1 MPEDD
6 NREEG
11 KRGFPGGAF
20 LLLLAAVLLIMVVQ
34 SVGPGRLA
42 KVGFSYQLEHLV
54 NLDLLRPDESWK
66 TALNDNLV
74 SFGGQF
80 REQPTDVGRA
90 RYRYLE
96 LLDQKTLLGEEQARL
111 QAQLKTEGLQAQ
123 AAAGW
128 AAQLAGKDFPKEG
141 LALVSTPAGDG
152 NLLALDSLPSRR
164 VVSAPTVQQA
174 AQALPEQPSADQ
186 VGQVRQDLDTLV
198 AQARGPL
205 LGIGVEPQKTDLRN
219 LAEQLDAIKTAEPF
233 KQRAVLI
240 AAAKELSNT
249 LNSLFVLEDGVR
261 LAGLRS
267 VRDYVQTSAELE
279 KSQSDLLKTD
289 GQLDAARVAV
299 GNPIWYFRDQEL
311 SSRQLE
317 RQDSEQLHQ
326 WFTQAKQEWES
337 FAVNRGLPF
346 RAPDQPRNL
355 VLERTFRSEEPSPN
369 YFGYVLTLAPVL
381 LLIGLL
387 YFVFNRQMKGVGG
400 GAMNFG
406 KAPVKMW
413 QKGASKVTFKD
424 VAGIEEAKEELT
436 EIVDFLKDPSKF
448 TALGARIPRGALLIG
463 PPGTGKTLMA
473 KAVAGEADRP
483 FFSISGSDFVEMFV
497 GVGASRIR
505 DLFDQAKKNAPCI
518 VFIDE
523 IDAVGRHRG
532 AGYGGGHDE
541 REQTLNQL
549 LVEMDGFGSNE
560 GIILMAATNRPDVLD
575 KALLR
580 PGRFDRRIVI
590 DLPDVRGR
598 LEILKVHAQRVKMD
612 PTVDLTSI
620 ARATPGA
627 SGADLANI
635 LNEAALL
642 AARKGRTAITATDVA
657 EACDKV
663 RYGKERRSLELDE
676 KEKKTTAYHETGHAM
691 VGLVVAHSDPVEKVT
706 IVPRG
711 MSLGATHFLPEK
723 NKLSY
728 WRNQV
733 VDQLAVLM
741 GGRAAE
747 EIFVGDVSSGAQQD
761 IRQAT
766 GLARSMV
773 CEWGMSDE
781 LGLVAYDERNEGG
794 QYLGMT
800 SYREKNYSEVTAERI
815 DAEVKKLL
823 DEAYERAKS
832 ILTEHREQVETM
844 TSSLMEFES
853 LDAEDVK
860 LILAKEWD
868 ADEKR
873 KRLTIADQRFKRIPP
888 PVPPARDVNGDLAPA
903 T

>member
-11 KRGFPGGAF
+11 RRGFPGGAF
-20 LLLLAAVLLIMVVQ
+20 LLLLAAVLLIMIVQ

-54 NLDLLRPDESWK
+54 NLDLIRPDESWK
-66 TALNDNLV
+66 TAQNDNLV

-80 REQPTDVGRA
+80 REQLTDTGRA

-96 LLDQKTLLGEEQARL
+96 LLDQKTLLNDEQNRL
-111 QAQLKTEGLQAQ
+111 RAELKTQGAQ
-123 AAAGW
+123 AVSAAAW
-128 AAQLAGKDFPKEG
+128 TLQLAGSPLPKEG
-141 LALVSTPAGDG
+141 LVI
-152 NLLALDSLPSRR
+152 
-164 VVSAPTVQQA
+164 VSAPSGEETPLILES
-174 AQALPEQPSADQ
+174 LPARKVVGASMLVRSLETMPAQPSSEQ
-186 VGQVRQDLDTLV
+186 VNLARQELETMV

-205 LGIGVEPQKTDLRN
+205 VGVGAEEPKTALRN
-219 LAEQLDAIKTAEPF
+219 LAEQLEPLKSMEPA
-233 KQRAVLI
+233 KQRAAMITL
-240 AAAKELSNT
+240 ARDLAKT
-249 LNSLFVLEDGVR
+249 LDSLLAPQDGVR
-261 LAGLRS
+261 LAGLRN
-267 VRDYVQTSAELE
+267 VRDYVQTGLELE
-279 KSQSDLLKTD
+279 KVGGEVSKVE
-289 GQLDAARVAV
+289 GQLDQARTAA
-299 GNPIWYFRDQEL
+299 GNTIWYFKDQEL

-317 RQDSEQLHQ
+317 RQEGEQFHQ
-326 WFTQAKQEWES
+326 WFVQAKAEWDS
-337 FAVNRGLPF
+337 MSLNRGLPF

-355 VLERTFRSEEPSPN
+355 VLERAFRSEPPAPN
-369 YFGYVLTLAPVL
+369 YFGYVLTLAPVI

-387 YFVFNRQMKGVGG
+387 YFVFNRQMKGVGN

-406 KAPVKMW
+406 KAPVKLW

-436 EIVDFLKDPSKF
+436 EIVDFLKDPGRF

-612 PTVDLTSI
+612 PSVDLMSI

-627 SGADLANI
+627 SGADLANV

-642 AARKGRTAITATDVA
+642 AARRGRTAITSNDVS
-657 EACDKV
+657 EASDKV

-676 KEKKTTAYHETGHAM
+676 KEKRTTAYHETGHAL
-691 VGLVVAHSDPVEKVT
+691 VGLVVKHSDPVEKVT

-747 EIFVGDVSSGAQQD
+747 EICVGDVSSGAQQD

-766 GLARSMV
+766 SLARSMV
-773 CEWGMSDE
+773 CEWGMSDQ
-781 LGLVAYDERNEGG
+781 LGLVAYDERNDSG
-794 QYLGMT
+794 QYLGLS
-800 SYREKNYSEVTAERI
+800 SYKEKNYSEVTAERI

-823 DEAYERAKS
+823 DEAYAQARK
-832 ILTEHREQVETM
+832 ILQDRRHQVETM
-844 TSSLMEFES
+844 TQALLEFES

-860 LILAKEWD
+860 LIVVDQWN

-873 KRLTIADQRFKRIPP
+873 KRVESADQRFKRVPP
-888 PVPPARDVNGDLAPA
+888 PVPPVTDSPGDFVPA
-903 T
+903 